1 MYTKKKINNHSYL
14 TTVYIKNKKLKNV
27 HQTLKIKIKI

>member
-1 MYTKKKINNHSYL
+1 MYTKKKMYNHSYL

-27 HQTLKIKIKI
+27 QLNVKNKD